1 LPVDRMMGRIA
12 GADAEL
18 PDQTRNTEAALE
30 PRDRIIVALDVDGAE
45 AAVALARSV
54 GRYVGAVK
62 VGLELV
68 HAAGLDIFDR
78 LHDAGIPRIFYDCKL
93 HDIPNTVAG
102 AARAIAKRRV
112 WMMNVHASGGSRMVQ
127 SAAVALR
134 DAVHGDHP
142 PLLVAVTLLTSL
154 SVEELYRELRVGLT
168 PENYVVD
175 LARMARTAG
184 ARGVVASP
192 QEVRAI
198 RDACGP
204 EFLIV
209 TPGIRPTG
217 TESGD
222 QRRTATPG
230 DAIRSGATYLVV
242 GRPITAAPDPVGA
255 AQSVLAEVEAACAS
269 LPGR

>member
-1 LPVDRMMGRIA
+1 M
-12 GADAEL
+12 
-18 PDQTRNTEAALE
+18 E
-30 PRDRIIVALDVDGAE
+30 PRERLIVALDVDGVE
-45 AAVALARSV
+45 AAIDMARAV
-54 GRYVGAVK
+54 GPYVGAVK

-68 HAAGLDIFDR
+68 HAAGFEVFDR
-78 LHDAGIPRIFYDCKL
+78 LRDAGVSRIFYDCKL

-112 WMMNVHASGGSRMVQ
+112 WMMNVHACGGSRMVQ

-142 PLLVAVTLLTSL
+142 PILVAVTLLTSI

-175 LARMARTAG
+175 LAKMARMAG

-192 QEVRAI
+192 QEVKAI

-204 EFLIV
+204 DFVIV
-209 TPGIRPTG
+209 TPGIRPDG
-217 TESGD
+217 AEAGD

-230 DAIRSGATYLVV
+230 EAIRAGATYLVV
-242 GRPITAAPDPVGA
+242 GRPITAAADPVAA
-255 AQSVLAEVEAACAS
+255 AQEVLAEVESACKT
-269 LPGR
+269 LPRQ